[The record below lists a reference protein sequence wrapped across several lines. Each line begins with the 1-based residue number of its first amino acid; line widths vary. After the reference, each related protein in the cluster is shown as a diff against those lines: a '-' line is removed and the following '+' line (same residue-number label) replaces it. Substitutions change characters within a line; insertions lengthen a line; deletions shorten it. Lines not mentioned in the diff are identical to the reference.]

1 MPLCRV
7 CNKELQRKQPTMRQ
21 MRKEKVNYAKRVKN
35 APWGIFGRL
44 AKGREDI
51 SKPKTH
57 TPKDEVMKN
66 PLSQKF
72 NDFVK
77 ENDPTIV
84 GVVWAMFWRLWIIL
98 FLITLVLSIFGSGKT
113 ENNNFI
119 PQIRID

>member
-1 MPLCRV
+1 
-7 CNKELQRKQPTMRQ
+7 MRQ
-21 MRKEKVNYAKRVKN
+21 MRKEEVNYAKRVKN
-35 APWGIFGRL
+35 APWGIFENL
-44 AKGREDI
+44 AKGREGNLRRG
-51 SKPKTH
+51 K
-57 TPKDEVMKN
+57 VMKN

-98 FLITLVLSIFGSGKT
+98 FLITFALSILGSGKT

-119 PQIRID
+119 PQIMID